1 MSDLRSRDLEQRRGS
16 REICVLMSFAE
27 PIVDRSELRAVV
39 GIIAQ
44 TYQTHEPT
52 QLKRFGILA
61 ARDVHGF
68 LVLLYDRVLAGLVG
82 KQEVAL

>member
-1 MSDLRSRDLEQRRGS
+1 MSDLRSRDPEQRRGS
-16 REICVLMSFAE
+16 REISVLMALAE

-44 TYQTHEPT
+44 TYQTHEGT

-68 LVLLYDRVLAGLVG
+68 LVLLDNRPLAGLAG
-82 KQEVAL
+82 KQEVAV